1 MISKLKNNS
10 LIKVLSLNSVSV
22 GVSFV
27 LGLLSSKIISV
38 FLGPSG
44 MALMGSFRNF
54 TTMIKSIA
62 TLGMNTSVVKL
73 IVENKEDKEE
83 ISVIYSTFFGVFL
96 GLAIVL
102 GISVTLFSSWVS
114 QLIFFNNSYAT
125 PIQFFGLMLPLF
137 VINVFWTSVYNSFE
151 KFKHIISIQIISN
164 LIIFATTAYLVWQNN
179 IQGGLLSVVIGEVIM
194 FFVTYLFIRKTF
206 SDFKFDYRQIQ
217 LNKYL
222 SVMQRFSIMALLSA
236 VLVPLTLIL
245 IRDKIVSVH
254 SIQEAGI
261 WDGVNRLS
269 SFYMLIFNTG
279 ISMYYMPKLASLK
292 TDSEFKLELK
302 SYFKTLVPL
311 FLVMILALFFFK
323 SYIVQL
329 AFTEEFN
336 KINSILVWQLL
347 GDFFR
352 IMTLAFGFQILVKSM
367 LKRYF
372 IIEIVYNACFL
383 ILAYLWIPIRSS
395 EGVVQAYFVAN
406 ILSFLI
412 ILLMF
417 RKSLKTNYSI

>member
-1 MISKLKNNS
+1 MISKLKNNA

-83 ISVIYSTFFGVFL
+83 ISIIYSTFFGVFL

-102 GISVTLFSSWVS
+102 GISVTLFSSWIS

-125 PIQFFGLMLPLF
+125 PIQFFGLMLPLI
-137 VINVFWTSVYNSFE
+137 VVNVFWTSVYNSFE

-164 LIIFATTAYLVWQNN
+164 LIIFATTAFLVWQNN

-206 SDFKFDYRQIQ
+206 SDFKFDYHQIQ

-245 IRDKIVSVH
+245 IRDNIVSVH

-311 FLVMILALFFFK
+311 FLVMILAIFLLK

-372 IIEIVYNACFL
+372 IIEIVFNSCFL

-395 EGVVQAYFVAN
+395 EGVVQAYLVTN

-412 ILLMF
+412 ILFMF
-417 RKSLKTNYSI
+417 RKIVKN

>member
-1 MISKLKNNS
+1 MISKLKNNP

-54 TTMIKSIA
+54 TAMIKSIA

-83 ISVIYSTFFGVFL
+83 VSIIYSTFFGVFL

-102 GISVTLFSSWVS
+102 GVSVALCSSWIS
-114 QLIFFNNSYAT
+114 NLIFFTNSYTT
-125 PIQFFGLMLPLF
+125 PIQFFGLLLPLI
-137 VINVFWTSVYNSFE
+137 VVNVFWTSIYNAFE

-179 IQGGLLSVVIGEVIM
+179 IQGGLLSVAVGEVIM

-206 SDFKFDYRQIQ
+206 SEFKFDYHQIEFK
-217 LNKYL
+217 KYL
-222 SVMQRFSIMALLSA
+222 SDMQRFSIMALLSA

-245 IRDKIVSVH
+245 IRDNIVSVH

-279 ISMYYMPKLASLK
+279 LSMYYMPKLASLK
-292 TDSEFKLELK
+292 TDSEFKMELK

-311 FLVMILALFFFK
+311 FIGMILVILILK
-323 SYIVQL
+323 SYIIQL

-336 KINSILVWQLL
+336 KINSILIWQLL

-367 LKRYF
+367 LKKYF
-372 IIEIVYNACFL
+372 IIEFVFNFSFL
-383 ILAYLWIPIRSS
+383 ILAYLWIPSRSS
-395 EGVVQAYFVAN
+395 EGVVQAYLAAN
-406 ILSFLI
+406 VVSFLI
-412 ILLMF
+412 ILFMF
-417 RKSLKTNYSI
+417 RKLVKN

>member
-1 MISKLKNNS
+1 M
-10 LIKVLSLNSVSV
+10 
-22 GVSFV
+22 
-27 LGLLSSKIISV
+27 LSSKIVSV

-54 TTMIKSIA
+54 TTMIKSVA
-62 TLGMNTSVVKL
+62 TLGINTSVVKL
-73 IVENKEDKEE
+73 IVENKDDREE
-83 ISVIYSTFFGVFL
+83 VSIIYSTFFGVFL
-96 GLAIVL
+96 GLAIGI
-102 GISVTLFSSWVS
+102 GISVALFAGSISN
-114 QLIFFNNSYAT
+114 LIFYSNQYAI
-125 PIQFFGLMLPLF
+125 PIQFFGLMLPLI
-137 VINVFWTSVYNSFE
+137 VINVFWTSVYNALE

-164 LIIFATTAYLVWQNN
+164 LILFFLTAYLVWHNN
-179 IQGGLLSVVIGEVIM
+179 IQGGLLSVGIAEVLM
-194 FFVTYLFIRKTF
+194 FFVTYLFIRKSFTH
-206 SDFKFDYRQIQ
+206 FKFDYHQI
-217 LNKYL
+217 NYKKYL
-222 SVMQRFSIMALLSA
+222 NVMQRYSIMALLSA

-245 IRDKIVSVH
+245 IRDRIVSVH

-269 SFYMLIFNTG
+269 GYYMLIFNTG

-302 SYFKTLVPL
+302 SYFNTLVPL
-311 FLVMILALFFFK
+311 FIVMILAIFLLK
-323 SYIVQL
+323 SFIVKL

-336 KINSILVWQLL
+336 KINSILIWQLL

-367 LKRYF
+367 VKRYF
-372 IIEIVYNACFL
+372 IIEIVFNSCFL

-395 EGVVQAYFVAN
+395 EGVVQAYLVTN

-412 ILLMF
+412 ILFMF
-417 RKSLKTNYSI
+417 RKLVKS

>member
-1 MISKLKNNS
+1 MISKLKNNP

-54 TTMIKSIA
+54 TAMIKSIA

-73 IVENKEDKEE
+73 IVENKEAKEE
-83 ISVIYSTFFGVFL
+83 VSIIYSTFFGVFL

-102 GISVTLFSSWVS
+102 GVSVALCATWISN
-114 QLIFFNNSYAT
+114 LIFFTNSYTT
-125 PIQFFGLMLPLF
+125 PIQFFGLLLPLI
-137 VINVFWTSVYNSFE
+137 VVNVFWTSIYNAFE

-179 IQGGLLSVVIGEVIM
+179 IQGGLLSVAVGEVIM

-206 SDFKFDYRQIQ
+206 NNFKFDYHQIEFK
-217 LNKYL
+217 KYL
-222 SVMQRFSIMALLSA
+222 SDMQRFSIMALLSA

-245 IRDKIVSVH
+245 IRDNIVSVH

-279 ISMYYMPKLASLK
+279 LSMYYMPKLASLK

-311 FLVMILALFFFK
+311 FIGMILVIFMLK
-323 SYIVQL
+323 SYIIQL

-336 KINSILVWQLL
+336 KIDSILVWQLL

-367 LKRYF
+367 LKKYF
-372 IIEIVYNACFL
+372 IIEFVFNSSFL
-383 ILAYLWIPIRSS
+383 ILAYLWIPSRSS
-395 EGVVQAYFVAN
+395 EGVVQAYLAAN
-406 ILSFLI
+406 VLSFLI
-412 ILLMF
+412 ILFMF
-417 RKSLKTNYSI
+417 RKLVKN

>member
-1 MISKLKNNS
+1 MISKLKNNP

-54 TTMIKSIA
+54 TAMIKSIA

-83 ISVIYSTFFGVFL
+83 VSIIYSTFFGVFL

-102 GISVTLFSSWVS
+102 GVSVALCSIWISNW
-114 QLIFFNNSYAT
+114 IFFTNSYTT
-125 PIQFFGLMLPLF
+125 PIQFFGLMLPLI

-164 LIIFATTAYLVWQNN
+164 LIIFASTAYLIWQNN
-179 IQGGLLSVVIGEVIM
+179 IQGGLLSVAVGEVIM

-206 SDFKFDYRQIQ
+206 KNFNFDYHQIE
-217 LNKYL
+217 LKKYL
-222 SVMQRFSIMALLSA
+222 SDMQRFSIMALLSA
-236 VLVPLTLIL
+236 VLVPLTLIS
-245 IRDKIVSVH
+245 IRDNIVSVH

-279 ISMYYMPKLASLK
+279 LSMYYMPKLASLK
-292 TDSEFKLELK
+292 TDSEFKMELK

-311 FLVMILALFFFK
+311 FIGMILVILILK
-323 SYIVQL
+323 SYIIQL

-336 KINSILVWQLL
+336 KINSILIWQLL

-367 LKRYF
+367 LKKYF
-372 IIEIVYNACFL
+372 IIEIVFNSCFL
-383 ILAYLWIPIRSS
+383 ILAYLWIPSRSS
-395 EGVVQAYFVAN
+395 EGVVQAYLAAN
-406 ILSFLI
+406 VVSFLI
-412 ILLMF
+412 ILFMF
-417 RKSLKTNYSI
+417 RKLVKN

>member
-1 MISKLKNNS
+1 MISKLKNNP

-54 TTMIKSIA
+54 TAMIKSIA

-83 ISVIYSTFFGVFL
+83 VSLIYSTFFGVFL

-102 GISVTLFSSWVS
+102 GVSVALCSSWIS
-114 QLIFFNNSYAT
+114 NLIFFTNSYTT
-125 PIQFFGLMLPLF
+125 PIQFFGLLLPLI
-137 VINVFWTSVYNSFE
+137 VVNVFWTSIYNAFE

-179 IQGGLLSVVIGEVIM
+179 IQGGLLSVAVGEVIM

-206 SDFKFDYRQIQ
+206 SEFKFDYHQIEFK
-217 LNKYL
+217 KYL
-222 SVMQRFSIMALLSA
+222 SDMQRFSIMALLSA

-245 IRDKIVSVH
+245 IRDNIVSVH

-292 TDSEFKLELK
+292 TDSEFKMELK

-311 FLVMILALFFFK
+311 FLVMILAIFFLK

-372 IIEIVYNACFL
+372 IIEIVFNSCFL

-395 EGVVQAYFVAN
+395 EGVVQAYLVTN
-406 ILSFLI
+406 ILSFII
-412 ILLMF
+412 ILFMF
-417 RKSLKTNYSI
+417 RKTLNN

>member
-1 MISKLKNNS
+1 VISKLKNNP

-54 TTMIKSIA
+54 TAMIKSIA

-83 ISVIYSTFFGVFL
+83 VSIIYSTFFGVFL

-102 GISVTLFSSWVS
+102 GVSVALCSIWISNW
-114 QLIFFNNSYAT
+114 IFFTNSYTT
-125 PIQFFGLMLPLF
+125 PIQFFGLMLPLI

-164 LIIFATTAYLVWQNN
+164 LIIFASTAYLIWQNN
-179 IQGGLLSVVIGEVIM
+179 IQGGLLSVAVGEVIM

-206 SDFKFDYRQIQ
+206 KNFNFDYHQIE
-217 LNKYL
+217 LKKYL
-222 SVMQRFSIMALLSA
+222 SDMQRFSIMALLSA

-245 IRDKIVSVH
+245 IRDKIVSVY

-279 ISMYYMPKLASLK
+279 LSMYYMPKLASLK
-292 TDSEFKLELK
+292 TDSEFKMELK

-311 FLVMILALFFFK
+311 FIGMILVILMLK
-323 SYIVQL
+323 SYIIQL

-336 KINSILVWQLL
+336 KINSILIWQLL

-367 LKRYF
+367 LKKYF
-372 IIEIVYNACFL
+372 IIEFVFNFSFL
-383 ILAYLWIPIRSS
+383 ILAYLWIPSHSS
-395 EGVVQAYFVAN
+395 EGVVQAYLAAN
-406 ILSFLI
+406 VVSFLI
-412 ILLMF
+412 ILFMF
-417 RKSLKTNYSI
+417 RKLVKN

>member
-1 MISKLKNNS
+1 MISKLKNNA

-54 TTMIKSIA
+54 TAMIKSIA

-83 ISVIYSTFFGVFL
+83 VSLIYSTFFGVFL

-102 GISVTLFSSWVS
+102 GILISLFSSWIS

-125 PIQFFGLMLPLF
+125 PIQFFGLMLPLI
-137 VINVFWTSVYNSFE
+137 VINVFWTSVYNAFE
-151 KFKHIISIQIISN
+151 KFKHLITIQIISN
-164 LIIFATTAYLVWQNN
+164 LIIFASTAYLVWQNN

-206 SDFKFDYRQIQ
+206 SEFKFDYHQIE
-217 LNKYL
+217 LKKYL
-222 SVMQRFSIMALLSA
+222 SDMQRFSIMALLSA

-245 IRDKIVSVH
+245 IRDNIVSVH

-311 FLVMILALFFFK
+311 FIVIVLAIFLLK

-336 KINSILVWQLL
+336 KINSILIWQLL

-372 IIEIVYNACFL
+372 IIEIVFNSCFL
-383 ILAYLWIPIRSS
+383 ILAYLWIPSRSS
-395 EGVVQAYFVAN
+395 EGVVQAYFAAN
-406 ILSFLI
+406 VLTFLI
-412 ILLMF
+412 ILFMF
-417 RKSLKTNYSI
+417 RKLAKN

>member
-1 MISKLKNNS
+1 MISKLKNNP

-54 TTMIKSIA
+54 TAMIKSIA

-83 ISVIYSTFFGVFL
+83 VSIIYSTFFGVFL

-102 GISVTLFSSWVS
+102 GVSVALCSIWISNW
-114 QLIFFNNSYAT
+114 IFFTNSYTT
-125 PIQFFGLMLPLF
+125 PIQFFGLLLPLI
-137 VINVFWTSVYNSFE
+137 VVNVFWTSIYNAFE

-206 SDFKFDYRQIQ
+206 SDFKFDYHQIQ

-279 ISMYYMPKLASLK
+279 LSMYYMPKLASLK
-292 TDSEFKLELK
+292 TDSEFKMELK

-311 FLVMILALFFFK
+311 FIGMILVILILK
-323 SYIVQL
+323 SYIIQL

-336 KINSILVWQLL
+336 KINSILIWQLL

-367 LKRYF
+367 LKKYF
-372 IIEIVYNACFL
+372 IIEFVFNFSFL
-383 ILAYLWIPIRSS
+383 ILAYLLIPSRSS
-395 EGVVQAYFVAN
+395 EGVVQAYLAAN
-406 ILSFLI
+406 VVSFLI
-412 ILLMF
+412 ILFMF
-417 RKSLKTNYSI
+417 RKLVKN

>member
-1 MISKLKNNS
+1 VISKLKNNP

-54 TTMIKSIA
+54 TAMIKSIA

-83 ISVIYSTFFGVFL
+83 VSLIYSTFFGVFL

-102 GISVTLFSSWVS
+102 GVSVALCSSWIS
-114 QLIFFNNSYAT
+114 NLIFFTNSYTT
-125 PIQFFGLMLPLF
+125 PIQFFGLLLPLI
-137 VINVFWTSVYNSFE
+137 VVNVFWTSIYNAFE

-179 IQGGLLSVVIGEVIM
+179 IQGGLLSVAVGEVIM

-206 SDFKFDYRQIQ
+206 SEFKFDYHQIEFK
-217 LNKYL
+217 KYL
-222 SVMQRFSIMALLSA
+222 SDMQRFSIMALLSA

-245 IRDKIVSVH
+245 IRDNIVSVH

-292 TDSEFKLELK
+292 TDSEFKMELK

-311 FLVMILALFFFK
+311 FLVMILAIFFLK

-372 IIEIVYNACFL
+372 IIEIVFNSCFL

-395 EGVVQAYFVAN
+395 EGVVQAYLVTN
-406 ILSFLI
+406 ILSFII
-412 ILLMF
+412 ILFMF
-417 RKSLKTNYSI
+417 RKTLNN

>member
-1 MISKLKNNS
+1 MISKLKNNP

-54 TTMIKSIA
+54 TAMIKSIA
-62 TLGMNTSVVKL
+62 TLGINTSVVKL

-83 ISVIYSTFFGVFL
+83 VSIIYSTFFGVFL
-96 GLAIVL
+96 GLAILFGVSVAL
-102 GISVTLFSSWVS
+102 CSIWISNW
-114 QLIFFNNSYAT
+114 IFFTNSYTT
-125 PIQFFGLMLPLF
+125 PIQFFGLMLPLI

-164 LIIFATTAYLVWQNN
+164 LIIFASTAYLIWQNN
-179 IQGGLLSVVIGEVIM
+179 IQGGLLSVAVGEVIM

-206 SDFKFDYRQIQ
+206 SEFKFDYHQIEFK
-217 LNKYL
+217 KYL
-222 SVMQRFSIMALLSA
+222 SDMQRFSIMALLSA

-245 IRDKIVSVH
+245 IRDNIVSVH

-292 TDSEFKLELK
+292 TDSEFKMELK

-311 FLVMILALFFFK
+311 FLVMILAIFFLK

-372 IIEIVYNACFL
+372 IIEIVFNSCFL

-406 ILSFLI
+406 VLSFLI
-412 ILLMF
+412 ILFMF
-417 RKSLKTNYSI
+417 RKLVKN

>member
-1 MISKLKNNS
+1 MISKLKNNP

-54 TTMIKSIA
+54 TAMIKSIA

-83 ISVIYSTFFGVFL
+83 VSIIYSTFFGVFL

-102 GISVTLFSSWVS
+102 GVSVALCSIWISNW
-114 QLIFFNNSYAT
+114 IFFTNSYTT
-125 PIQFFGLMLPLF
+125 PIQFFGLMLPLI

-164 LIIFATTAYLVWQNN
+164 LIIFASTAYLIWQNN
-179 IQGGLLSVVIGEVIM
+179 IQGGLLSVAVGEVIM

-206 SDFKFDYRQIQ
+206 KNFNFDYHQIE
-217 LNKYL
+217 LKKYL
-222 SVMQRFSIMALLSA
+222 SDMQRFSIMALLSA
-236 VLVPLTLIL
+236 VLVPLTLIS
-245 IRDKIVSVH
+245 IRDNIVSVH

-279 ISMYYMPKLASLK
+279 LSMYYMPKLASLK
-292 TDSEFKLELK
+292 TDSEFKMELK

-311 FLVMILALFFFK
+311 FIGMILVILILK
-323 SYIVQL
+323 SYIIQL

-336 KINSILVWQLL
+336 KINSILIWQLL

-367 LKRYF
+367 LKKYF
-372 IIEIVYNACFL
+372 IIEFVFNFSFL
-383 ILAYLWIPIRSS
+383 ILAYLWIPSRSS
-395 EGVVQAYFVAN
+395 EGVVQAYLAAN
-406 ILSFLI
+406 VVSFLI
-412 ILLMF
+412 ILFMF
-417 RKSLKTNYSI
+417 RKLVKN

>member
-1 MISKLKNNS
+1 
-10 LIKVLSLNSVSV
+10 V

-54 TTMIKSIA
+54 TAMIKSIA

-83 ISVIYSTFFGVFL
+83 VSLIYSTFFGVFL

-102 GISVTLFSSWVS
+102 GVSVALCSSWIS
-114 QLIFFNNSYAT
+114 NLIFFTNSYTT
-125 PIQFFGLMLPLF
+125 PIQFFGLLLPLI
-137 VINVFWTSVYNSFE
+137 VVNVFWTSIYNAFE

-179 IQGGLLSVVIGEVIM
+179 IQGGLLSVAVGEVIM

-206 SDFKFDYRQIQ
+206 SEFKFDYHQIEFK
-217 LNKYL
+217 KYL
-222 SVMQRFSIMALLSA
+222 SDMQRFSIMALLSA

-245 IRDKIVSVH
+245 IRDNIVSVH

-292 TDSEFKLELK
+292 TDSEFKMELK

-311 FLVMILALFFFK
+311 FLVMILAIFFLK

-372 IIEIVYNACFL
+372 IIEIVFNSCFL

-395 EGVVQAYFVAN
+395 EGVVQAYLVTN
-406 ILSFLI
+406 ILSFII
-412 ILLMF
+412 ILFMF
-417 RKSLKTNYSI
+417 RKTLNN

>member
-1 MISKLKNNS
+1 MISKLKNNP

-54 TTMIKSIA
+54 TAMIKSIA

-83 ISVIYSTFFGVFL
+83 VSIIYSTFFGVFL

-102 GISVTLFSSWVS
+102 GVSVALCSIWISNW
-114 QLIFFNNSYAT
+114 IFFTNSYTT
-125 PIQFFGLMLPLF
+125 PIQFFGLMLPLI

-164 LIIFATTAYLVWQNN
+164 LIIFASTAYLIWQNN
-179 IQGGLLSVVIGEVIM
+179 IQGGLLSVAVGEVIM

-206 SDFKFDYRQIQ
+206 SEFKFDYHQIEFK
-217 LNKYL
+217 KYL
-222 SVMQRFSIMALLSA
+222 SDMQRFSIMALLSA

-245 IRDKIVSVH
+245 IRDNIVSVH

-279 ISMYYMPKLASLK
+279 LSMYYMPKLASLK
-292 TDSEFKLELK
+292 TDSEFKMELK

-311 FLVMILALFFFK
+311 FIGMILVILILK
-323 SYIVQL
+323 SYIIQL
-329 AFTEEFN
+329 AFTKEFN
-336 KINSILVWQLL
+336 KINSILIWQLL

-367 LKRYF
+367 LKKYF
-372 IIEIVYNACFL
+372 IIEFVFNFSFL
-383 ILAYLWIPIRSS
+383 ILAYLWIPSRSS
-395 EGVVQAYFVAN
+395 EGVVQAYLAAN
-406 ILSFLI
+406 VVSFLI
-412 ILLMF
+412 ILFMF
-417 RKSLKTNYSI
+417 RKLVKN

>member
-1 MISKLKNNS
+1 VISKLKNNP

-22 GVSFV
+22 GISFV
-27 LGLLSSKIISV
+27 LGLLTSKIVSV
-38 FLGPSG
+38 FLGTSG

-54 TTMIKSIA
+54 TAMIKSIA

-83 ISVIYSTFFGVFL
+83 VSIIYSTFFGVFL

-102 GISVTLFSSWVS
+102 GVSVALCATWISN
-114 QLIFFNNSYAT
+114 LIFFTNSYTT
-125 PIQFFGLMLPLF
+125 PIQFFGLLLPLI

-164 LIIFATTAYLVWQNN
+164 LIIFASTAYLVWQNN
-179 IQGGLLSVVIGEVIM
+179 IQGGLLSVALGEVIM
-194 FFVTYLFIRKTF
+194 FFVTYIFIRKTF
-206 SDFKFDYRQIQ
+206 NNFNFDYHQIEFK
-217 LNKYL
+217 KYL
-222 SVMQRFSIMALLSA
+222 SDMQRFSIMALLSA

-245 IRDKIVSVH
+245 IRDNIVSVH

-261 WDGVNRLS
+261 WDGVSRLS

-279 ISMYYMPKLASLK
+279 LSMYYMPKLASLK

-311 FLVMILALFFFK
+311 FIGMILVIFMLK
-323 SYIVQL
+323 SYIIQL

-336 KINSILVWQLL
+336 KIDSILVWQLL

-367 LKRYF
+367 LKKYF
-372 IIEIVYNACFL
+372 IIEFVFNSSFL
-383 ILAYLWIPIRSS
+383 ILAYLWIPCRSS
-395 EGVVQAYFVAN
+395 EGVVQAYFAAN
-406 ILSFLI
+406 VVSFLI
-412 ILLMF
+412 ILFMF
-417 RKSLKTNYSI
+417 RKLVKN

>member
-1 MISKLKNNS
+1 MISKLKNNP

-54 TTMIKSIA
+54 TAMIKSIA

-83 ISVIYSTFFGVFL
+83 VSIIYSTFFGVFL

-102 GISVTLFSSWVS
+102 GVSVALCSIWISNW
-114 QLIFFNNSYAT
+114 IFFTNSYTT
-125 PIQFFGLMLPLF
+125 PIQFFGLMLPLI

-164 LIIFATTAYLVWQNN
+164 LIIFASTAYLIWQNN
-179 IQGGLLSVVIGEVIM
+179 IQGGLLSVAVGEVIM

-206 SDFKFDYRQIQ
+206 SEFKFDYHQIEFK
-217 LNKYL
+217 KYL
-222 SVMQRFSIMALLSA
+222 SDMQRFSIMALLSA

-245 IRDKIVSVH
+245 IRDNIVSVH

-279 ISMYYMPKLASLK
+279 LSMYYMPKLASLK
-292 TDSEFKLELK
+292 TDSEFKMELK

-311 FLVMILALFFFK
+311 FIGMILVILILK
-323 SYIVQL
+323 SYIIQL

-336 KINSILVWQLL
+336 KINSILIWQLL

-367 LKRYF
+367 LKKYF
-372 IIEIVYNACFL
+372 IIEFVFNFSFL
-383 ILAYLWIPIRSS
+383 ILAYLWIPSRSS
-395 EGVVQAYFVAN
+395 EGVVQAYLAAN
-406 ILSFLI
+406 VVSFLI
-412 ILLMF
+412 ILFMF
-417 RKSLKTNYSI
+417 RKLVKN

>member
-1 MISKLKNNS
+1 MISKLKNNP

-54 TTMIKSIA
+54 TAMIKSIA

-83 ISVIYSTFFGVFL
+83 VSIIYSTFFGVFL
-96 GLAIVL
+96 GLAILL
-102 GISVTLFSSWVS
+102 GVSVALCSIWISNW
-114 QLIFFNNSYAT
+114 IFFTNSYT
-125 PIQFFGLMLPLF
+125 TQIQFFGLMLPLI

-164 LIIFATTAYLVWQNN
+164 LIIFASTAYLIWQNN
-179 IQGGLLSVVIGEVIM
+179 IQGGLLSVAVGEVIM

-206 SDFKFDYRQIQ
+206 KNFNFDYHQIQ
-217 LNKYL
+217 LKKYL
-222 SVMQRFSIMALLSA
+222 SDMQRFSIMALLSA
-236 VLVPLTLIL
+236 VLVPLTLIS
-245 IRDKIVSVH
+245 IRDNIVSVH

-279 ISMYYMPKLASLK
+279 LSMYYMPKLASLK
-292 TDSEFKLELK
+292 TDSEFKMELK

-311 FLVMILALFFFK
+311 FIGMILVILILK
-323 SYIVQL
+323 SYIIQL

-336 KINSILVWQLL
+336 KINSILIWQLL

-367 LKRYF
+367 LKKYF
-372 IIEIVYNACFL
+372 IIEFVFNFSFL
-383 ILAYLWIPIRSS
+383 ILAYLWIPSRSS
-395 EGVVQAYFVAN
+395 EGVVQAYLAAN
-406 ILSFLI
+406 VVSFLI
-412 ILLMF
+412 ILFMF
-417 RKSLKTNYSI
+417 RKLVKN

>member
-1 MISKLKNNS
+1 MISKLKNNP

-54 TTMIKSIA
+54 TAMIKSIA

-83 ISVIYSTFFGVFL
+83 VSIIYSTFFGVFL

-102 GISVTLFSSWVS
+102 GVSVALCSSWIS
-114 QLIFFNNSYAT
+114 NLIFFTNSYTT
-125 PIQFFGLMLPLF
+125 PIQFFGLLLPLI
-137 VINVFWTSVYNSFE
+137 VVNVFWTSVYNAFE
-151 KFKHIISIQIISN
+151 KFKHLISIQIISN
-164 LIIFATTAYLVWQNN
+164 LIIFASTAYLVWQNN
-179 IQGGLLSVVIGEVIM
+179 IQGGLLSVALGEVIM

-206 SDFKFDYRQIQ
+206 NNFKFDYHQIEFK
-217 LNKYL
+217 KYL
-222 SVMQRFSIMALLSA
+222 SDMQRFSIMALLSA

-245 IRDKIVSVH
+245 IRDNIVSVH

-279 ISMYYMPKLASLK
+279 LSMYYMPKLASLK
-292 TDSEFKLELK
+292 TDSEFKMELK

-311 FLVMILALFFFK
+311 FIGMILVIFMLK
-323 SYIVQL
+323 SYIIQL

-336 KINSILVWQLL
+336 KINFILVWQLL

-367 LKRYF
+367 LKKYF
-372 IIEIVYNACFL
+372 IIEFVFNSSFL
-383 ILAYLWIPIRSS
+383 ILAYLWIPSRSS

-406 ILSFLI
+406 VLSFLI
-412 ILLMF
+412 ILFMF
-417 RKSLKTNYSI
+417 RKLVKN

>member
-1 MISKLKNNS
+1 VISKLKNNA

-83 ISVIYSTFFGVFL
+83 ISIIYSTFFGVFL

-102 GISVTLFSSWVS
+102 GISVALFSSWIS

-125 PIQFFGLMLPLF
+125 PIQFFGLMLPLI

-206 SDFKFDYRQIQ
+206 SEFKFDYHQIQ

-245 IRDKIVSVH
+245 IRDNIVFVH

-311 FLVMILALFFFK
+311 FIVIVLAIFLLK

-336 KINSILVWQLL
+336 KINSILIWQLL

-372 IIEIVYNACFL
+372 IIEIVFNSCFL
-383 ILAYLWIPIRSS
+383 ILAYLWIPSRSS
-395 EGVVQAYFVAN
+395 EGVVQAYFAAN
-406 ILSFLI
+406 VLTFLI
-412 ILLMF
+412 ILFMF
-417 RKSLKTNYSI
+417 RKLAKN

>member
-1 MISKLKNNS
+1 
-10 LIKVLSLNSVSV
+10 
-22 GVSFV
+22 
-27 LGLLSSKIISV
+27 
-38 FLGPSG
+38 
-44 MALMGSFRNF
+44 
-54 TTMIKSIA
+54 
-62 TLGMNTSVVKL
+62 
-73 IVENKEDKEE
+73 
-83 ISVIYSTFFGVFL
+83 
-96 GLAIVL
+96 
-102 GISVTLFSSWVS
+102 
-114 QLIFFNNSYAT
+114 
-125 PIQFFGLMLPLF
+125 MLPLI
-137 VINVFWTSVYNSFE
+137 VVNVFWTSVYNSFE

-179 IQGGLLSVVIGEVIM
+179 IQGGLFSVVIGEVIM

-206 SDFKFDYRQIQ
+206 IDFKFDYHQIQ

-311 FLVMILALFFFK
+311 FLVMILAIFFLK

-372 IIEIVYNACFL
+372 IIEIVFNSCFL

-395 EGVVQAYFVAN
+395 EGVVQAYLVTN

-412 ILLMF
+412 ILFMF
-417 RKSLKTNYSI
+417 RKIVKN

>member
-1 MISKLKNNS
+1 MISKLKNNP

-54 TTMIKSIA
+54 TAMIKSIA

-83 ISVIYSTFFGVFL
+83 VSIIYSTFFGVFL
-96 GLAIVL
+96 GLAILL
-102 GISVTLFSSWVS
+102 GVSVALCSIWISNW
-114 QLIFFNNSYAT
+114 IFFTNSYTT
-125 PIQFFGLMLPLF
+125 PIQFFGLMLPLI

-164 LIIFATTAYLVWQNN
+164 LIIFASTAYLIWQNN
-179 IQGGLLSVVIGEVIM
+179 IQGGLLSVAVGEVIM

-206 SDFKFDYRQIQ
+206 KNFNFDYHQIE
-217 LNKYL
+217 LKKYL
-222 SVMQRFSIMALLSA
+222 SDMQRFSIMALLSA
-236 VLVPLTLIL
+236 VLVPLTLIS
-245 IRDKIVSVH
+245 IRDNIVSVH

-279 ISMYYMPKLASLK
+279 LSMYYMPKLASLK
-292 TDSEFKLELK
+292 TDSEFKMELK

-311 FLVMILALFFFK
+311 FIGMILVILMLK
-323 SYIVQL
+323 SYIIQL

-336 KINSILVWQLL
+336 KINSILIWQLL

-367 LKRYF
+367 LKKYF
-372 IIEIVYNACFL
+372 IIEIVFNSCFL
-383 ILAYLWIPIRSS
+383 ILAYLWIPSRSS
-395 EGVVQAYFVAN
+395 EGVVQAYLAAN
-406 ILSFLI
+406 VVSFLI
-412 ILLMF
+412 ILFMF
-417 RKSLKTNYSI
+417 RKLVKN

>member
-1 MISKLKNNS
+1 MISKLKNNP

-54 TTMIKSIA
+54 TAMIKSIA

-83 ISVIYSTFFGVFL
+83 VSIIYSTFFGVFL

-102 GISVTLFSSWVS
+102 GVSVALCATWISN
-114 QLIFFNNSYAT
+114 LIFFTNSYTT
-125 PIQFFGLMLPLF
+125 PIQFFGLLLPLI
-137 VINVFWTSVYNSFE
+137 VVNVFWTSVYNAFE

-164 LIIFATTAYLVWQNN
+164 LIIFASTAYLVWQNN
-179 IQGGLLSVVIGEVIM
+179 IQGGLLSVAIGEVIM

-206 SDFKFDYRQIQ
+206 NNFKFDYHQIEFK
-217 LNKYL
+217 KYL
-222 SVMQRFSIMALLSA
+222 SDMQRFSIMALLSA

-245 IRDKIVSVH
+245 IRDNIVSVH

-279 ISMYYMPKLASLK
+279 LSMYYMPKLASLK
-292 TDSEFKLELK
+292 TDSEFKMELK

-311 FLVMILALFFFK
+311 FIGMILVIFMLK
-323 SYIVQL
+323 SYIIQL

-336 KINSILVWQLL
+336 KIDSILIWQLL

-367 LKRYF
+367 LKKYF
-372 IIEIVYNACFL
+372 IIEFVFNSSFL
-383 ILAYLWIPIRSS
+383 ILAYLWIPSRSS
-395 EGVVQAYFVAN
+395 EGVVQAYLAAN
-406 ILSFLI
+406 VLSFLI
-412 ILLMF
+412 ILFMF
-417 RKSLKTNYSI
+417 RKLVKN

>member
-1 MISKLKNNS
+1 MISKLKNNP

-54 TTMIKSIA
+54 TAMIKSIA

-83 ISVIYSTFFGVFL
+83 VSIIYSTFFGVFL
-96 GLAIVL
+96 GLAILL
-102 GISVTLFSSWVS
+102 GVSVALCSIWISNW
-114 QLIFFNNSYAT
+114 IFFTNSYTT
-125 PIQFFGLMLPLF
+125 PIQFFGLMLPLI

-164 LIIFATTAYLVWQNN
+164 LIIFASTAYLIWQNN
-179 IQGGLLSVVIGEVIM
+179 IQGGLLSVAVGEVIM

-206 SDFKFDYRQIQ
+206 KNFNFDYHQIE
-217 LNKYL
+217 LKKYL
-222 SVMQRFSIMALLSA
+222 SDMQRFSIMALLSA
-236 VLVPLTLIL
+236 VLVPLTLIS
-245 IRDKIVSVH
+245 IRDNIVSVH

-292 TDSEFKLELK
+292 TDSEFKMELK

-311 FLVMILALFFFK
+311 FIGMILVILMLK
-323 SYIVQL
+323 SYIIQL

-336 KINSILVWQLL
+336 KINSILIWQLL

-367 LKRYF
+367 LKKYF
-372 IIEIVYNACFL
+372 IIEIVFNSCFL
-383 ILAYLWIPIRSS
+383 ILAYLWIPILSS

-406 ILSFLI
+406 VVSFLI
-412 ILLMF
+412 ILFMF
-417 RKSLKTNYSI
+417 RKLVKN

>member
-1 MISKLKNNS
+1 MISKLKNNP

-54 TTMIKSIA
+54 TAMIKSIA

-83 ISVIYSTFFGVFL
+83 VSLIYSTFFGVFL

-102 GISVTLFSSWVS
+102 GVSVALCSIWISNW
-114 QLIFFNNSYAT
+114 IFFTNSYTT
-125 PIQFFGLMLPLF
+125 PIQFFGLMLPLI

-164 LIIFATTAYLVWQNN
+164 LIIFASTAYLIWQNN
-179 IQGGLLSVVIGEVIM
+179 IQGGLLSVAVGEVIM

-206 SDFKFDYRQIQ
+206 KNFNFDYHQIE
-217 LNKYL
+217 LKKYL
-222 SVMQRFSIMALLSA
+222 SDMQRFSIMALLSA
-236 VLVPLTLIL
+236 VLVPLTLIS
-245 IRDKIVSVH
+245 IRDNIVSVH

-279 ISMYYMPKLASLK
+279 LSMYYMPKLASLK
-292 TDSEFKLELK
+292 TDSEFKMELK

-311 FLVMILALFFFK
+311 FIGMILVILILK
-323 SYIVQL
+323 SYIIQL

-336 KINSILVWQLL
+336 KINSILIWQLL

-367 LKRYF
+367 LKKYF
-372 IIEIVYNACFL
+372 IIEFVFNFSFL
-383 ILAYLWIPIRSS
+383 ILAYLWIPSRSS
-395 EGVVQAYFVAN
+395 EGVVQAYLAAN
-406 ILSFLI
+406 VVSFLI
-412 ILLMF
+412 ILFMF
-417 RKSLKTNYSI
+417 RKLVKN

>member
-1 MISKLKNNS
+1 MISKLKNNA
-10 LIKVLSLNSVSV
+10 LFKVLSLNSVSV

-62 TLGMNTSVVKL
+62 TLGMNTSIVKL

-83 ISVIYSTFFGVFL
+83 VSLIYSTFFGVFL

-102 GISVTLFSSWVS
+102 GISVALFSSWIS

-125 PIQFFGLMLPLF
+125 PIQFFGLMLPLI

-206 SDFKFDYRQIQ
+206 SEFKFDYHQIQ

-245 IRDKIVSVH
+245 IRDNIVFVH

-311 FLVMILALFFFK
+311 FIVIVLAIFLLK

-336 KINSILVWQLL
+336 KINSILIWQLL

-372 IIEIVYNACFL
+372 IIEIVFNFCFL
-383 ILAYLWIPIRSS
+383 ILAYLWIPSRSS
-395 EGVVQAYFVAN
+395 EGVVQAYFAAN
-406 ILSFLI
+406 VLTFLI
-412 ILLMF
+412 ILFMF
-417 RKSLKTNYSI
+417 RKLAKN

>member
-1 MISKLKNNS
+1 MISKLKNNP

-54 TTMIKSIA
+54 TAMIKSIA

-83 ISVIYSTFFGVFL
+83 VSLIYSTFFGVFL

-102 GISVTLFSSWVS
+102 GILISLFSSWIS
-114 QLIFFNNSYAT
+114 QLIFFTNSYTT
-125 PIQFFGLMLPLF
+125 PIQFFGLMLPLI

-164 LIIFATTAYLVWQNN
+164 LIIFASTAYLVWQNN
-179 IQGGLLSVVIGEVIM
+179 IQGGLLSVALGEVIM

-206 SDFKFDYRQIQ
+206 NNFNFDYHQIE
-217 LNKYL
+217 LKKYL
-222 SVMQRFSIMALLSA
+222 SDMQRFSIMALLSA
-236 VLVPLTLIL
+236 VLVPITLIL
-245 IRDKIVSVH
+245 IRDNIVSVH

-279 ISMYYMPKLASLK
+279 LSMYYMPKLATLK
-292 TDSEFKLELK
+292 TDSEFKMELK

-311 FLVMILALFFFK
+311 FIGMILVILILK
-323 SYIVQL
+323 SYIIQL

-336 KINSILVWQLL
+336 KINSILIWQLL

-367 LKRYF
+367 LKKYF
-372 IIEIVYNACFL
+372 IIEFVFNFSFL
-383 ILAYLWIPIRSS
+383 ILAYLWIPSRSS
-395 EGVVQAYFVAN
+395 EGVVQAYLAAN
-406 ILSFLI
+406 VVSFLI
-412 ILLMF
+412 ILFMF
-417 RKSLKTNYSI
+417 RKLVKN

>member
-1 MISKLKNNS
+1 MISKLKNNP

-54 TTMIKSIA
+54 TAMIKSIA

-83 ISVIYSTFFGVFL
+83 VSIIYSTFFGVFL

-102 GISVTLFSSWVS
+102 GVSVALCSIWISNW
-114 QLIFFNNSYAT
+114 IFFTNSYTT
-125 PIQFFGLMLPLF
+125 PIQFFGLMLPLI

-151 KFKHIISIQIISN
+151 KFNHIISIQIISN
-164 LIIFATTAYLVWQNN
+164 LIIFASTAYLIWQNN
-179 IQGGLLSVVIGEVIM
+179 IQGGLLSVAVGEVIM

-206 SDFKFDYRQIQ
+206 KNFNFDYHQIE
-217 LNKYL
+217 LKKYL
-222 SVMQRFSIMALLSA
+222 SDMQRFSIMALLSA
-236 VLVPLTLIL
+236 VLVPLTLIS
-245 IRDKIVSVH
+245 IRDNIVSVH

-279 ISMYYMPKLASLK
+279 LSMYYMPKLASLK
-292 TDSEFKLELK
+292 TDSEFKMELK

-311 FLVMILALFFFK
+311 FIGMILVILILK
-323 SYIVQL
+323 SYIIQL

-336 KINSILVWQLL
+336 KINSILIWQLL

-367 LKRYF
+367 LKKYF
-372 IIEIVYNACFL
+372 IIEFVFNFSFL
-383 ILAYLWIPIRSS
+383 ILAYLLIPSRSS
-395 EGVVQAYFVAN
+395 EGVVQAYLAAN
-406 ILSFLI
+406 VVSFLI
-412 ILLMF
+412 ILFMF
-417 RKSLKTNYSI
+417 RKLVKN

>member
-1 MISKLKNNS
+1 MISKLKNNP

-54 TTMIKSIA
+54 TAMIKSIA

-83 ISVIYSTFFGVFL
+83 VSLIYSTFFGVFL

-102 GISVTLFSSWVS
+102 GVSVALCSIWISNW
-114 QLIFFNNSYAT
+114 IFFTNSYTT
-125 PIQFFGLMLPLF
+125 PIQFFGLMLPLI

-164 LIIFATTAYLVWQNN
+164 LIIFASTAYLIWQNN
-179 IQGGLLSVVIGEVIM
+179 IQGGLLSVAVGEVIM

-206 SDFKFDYRQIQ
+206 KNFNFDYHQIE
-217 LNKYL
+217 LKKYL
-222 SVMQRFSIMALLSA
+222 SDMQRFSIMALLSA
-236 VLVPLTLIL
+236 VLVPLTLIS
-245 IRDKIVSVH
+245 IRDNIVSVH

-279 ISMYYMPKLASLK
+279 LSMYYMPKLASLK
-292 TDSEFKLELK
+292 TDSEFKMELK

-311 FLVMILALFFFK
+311 FIGMILVILILK
-323 SYIVQL
+323 SYIIQL

-336 KINSILVWQLL
+336 KINSILIWQLL

-367 LKRYF
+367 LKKYF
-372 IIEIVYNACFL
+372 IIEIVFNSCFL
-383 ILAYLWIPIRSS
+383 ILAYLWIPSRSS
-395 EGVVQAYFVAN
+395 EGVVQAYLAAN
-406 ILSFLI
+406 VVSFLI
-412 ILLMF
+412 ILFMF
-417 RKSLKTNYSI
+417 RKLVKN

>member
-1 MISKLKNNS
+1 VISKLKNNA
-10 LIKVLSLNSVSV
+10 LFKVLSLNSVSV

-62 TLGMNTSVVKL
+62 TLGMNTSIVKL
-73 IVENKEDKEE
+73 IVENKEDEE
-83 ISVIYSTFFGVFL
+83 EVSLIYSTFFGVFL

-102 GISVTLFSSWVS
+102 GISVALFSSWIS

-125 PIQFFGLMLPLF
+125 PIQFFGLMLPLI

-206 SDFKFDYRQIQ
+206 SEFKFDYHQIQ

-245 IRDKIVSVH
+245 IRDNIVFVH

-311 FLVMILALFFFK
+311 FIVIVLAIFLLK

-336 KINSILVWQLL
+336 KINSILIWQLL

-372 IIEIVYNACFL
+372 IIEIVFNSCFL
-383 ILAYLWIPIRSS
+383 ILAYLWIPSRSS
-395 EGVVQAYFVAN
+395 EGVVQAYFAAN
-406 ILSFLI
+406 VLTFLI
-412 ILLMF
+412 ILFMF
-417 RKSLKTNYSI
+417 RKLAKN

>member
-1 MISKLKNNS
+1 MISKLKNNP

-54 TTMIKSIA
+54 TAMIKSIA
-62 TLGMNTSVVKL
+62 TLGINTSVVKL

-83 ISVIYSTFFGVFL
+83 VSIIYSTFFGVFL
-96 GLAIVL
+96 GLAILL
-102 GISVTLFSSWVS
+102 GVSVALCSIWISNW
-114 QLIFFNNSYAT
+114 IFFTNSYTT
-125 PIQFFGLMLPLF
+125 PIQFFGLMLPLI

-164 LIIFATTAYLVWQNN
+164 LIIFASTAYLIWQNN
-179 IQGGLLSVVIGEVIM
+179 IQGGLLSVAVGEVIM

-206 SDFKFDYRQIQ
+206 KNFNFDYHQIV
-217 LNKYL
+217 LKKYL
-222 SVMQRFSIMALLSA
+222 SDMQRFSIMALLSA
-236 VLVPLTLIL
+236 VLVPFTLIS
-245 IRDKIVSVH
+245 IRDNIVSVH

-279 ISMYYMPKLASLK
+279 LSMYYMPKLASLK
-292 TDSEFKLELK
+292 TDSEFKMELK

-311 FLVMILALFFFK
+311 FIGMILVILMLK
-323 SYIVQL
+323 SYIIQL

-336 KINSILVWQLL
+336 KINSILIWQLL

-367 LKRYF
+367 LKKYF
-372 IIEIVYNACFL
+372 IIEFVFNFSFL
-383 ILAYLWIPIRSS
+383 ILAYLWIPSRSS
-395 EGVVQAYFVAN
+395 EGVVQAYLAAN
-406 ILSFLI
+406 VVSFLI
-412 ILLMF
+412 ILFMF
-417 RKSLKTNYSI
+417 RKLVKN